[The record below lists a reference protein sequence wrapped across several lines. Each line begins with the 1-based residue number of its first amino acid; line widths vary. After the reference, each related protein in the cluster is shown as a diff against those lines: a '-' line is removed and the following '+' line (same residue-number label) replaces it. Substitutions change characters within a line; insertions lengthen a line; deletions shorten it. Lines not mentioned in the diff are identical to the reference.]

1 MNKSRINLRP
11 ISSNISSFRAHVVP
25 VVTRKHT
32 GIIEKFTKSKLHQKG
47 DFALSRDC
55 SPRFPQKKMRGMLC
69 DAHPMQ
75 RFGRA
80 LGQTSTTVSGLTRPS
95 PHVRSQPLLCLE
107 LLHLGSFR
115 PISVTSSVAV
125 SIYLWR
131 TLWSDFRGAPSTR
144 IHRLETHAACSRQ
157 CAMFRSNRQTFWCLR
172 WPFAR
177 LCHLANRQTKISC
190 LPYSTRFE

>member
-1 MNKSRINLRP
+1 
-11 ISSNISSFRAHVVP
+11 
-25 VVTRKHT
+25 
-32 GIIEKFTKSKLHQKG
+32 
-47 DFALSRDC
+47 
-55 SPRFPQKKMRGMLC
+55 MRGILC
-69 DAHPMQ
+69 DGSPDAALRARLGPNIDHCF
-75 RFGRA
+75 RFD
-80 LGQTSTTVSGLTRPS
+80 TTFS
-95 PHVRSQPLLCLE
+95 HVRSQPLLCLE

-144 IHRLETHAACSRQ
+144 IHRFETHAACSRQ

-172 WPFAR
+172 RPFAR